1 MKKVLMIL
9 GAVFGVI
16 LISIAIAVGYAAY
29 NGKGLDEESKRY
41 VDAAVPA
48 IVKNWDMTEMLSR
61 TSPEFSKATK
71 TEDLEKL
78 WIMFRKLGA
87 MKIYKGSKGE
97 SNQMINLPQGT
108 TITAKY
114 SADVEFENGPAQIL
128 ITIIKR
134 GDDWQILGF
143 KVNSSAILPDR

>member
-61 TSPEFSKATK
+61 TSPEFNKATK